1 VRQLLNFFI
10 NPNTHIM
17 KTVKFLSLALVCSIA
32 FISCKN
38 ETTTTQNEIDSN
50 NLAIAET
57 TIPDTSVSY
66 LYVTAS
72 TGLSLREYNNLQ
84 SDKIGLMPYGTKV
97 KVIST
102 EENPT
107 MTVGGI
113 KGGMDE
119 IEFNHKKGFAFNGYL
134 SKFFPPERDISA
146 KGYAEE
152 LQHEYKGVI
161 YSETNGGTV
170 SAPTNTEALLLPTNQ
185 WHEAFYIAKE
195 LFDFP
200 SEFKFPKQK
209 GKDHKVIQDK
219 KPKKEVWVSELHITR
234 KDNLLQTIEYKYK
247 AKKFESTVTIIKDGE
262 KMKISKTEKVL

>member
-1 VRQLLNFFI
+1 
-10 NPNTHIM
+10 M
-17 KTVKFLSLALVCSIA
+17 KTVKFLSLALLCSIA

-38 ETTTTQNEIDSN
+38 ETATTQNEVESN
-50 NLAIAET
+50 DLAIAET
-57 TIPDTSVSY
+57 TIPDTSTSY

-72 TGLSLREYNNLQ
+72 TGLSLREYANLQ

-107 MTVGGI
+107 MTIGGI
-113 KGGMDE
+113 RGGMDE
-119 IEFNHKKGFAFNGYL
+119 IEFNHKRGFAFNGYL

-146 KGYAEE
+146 KGYADE
-152 LQHEYKGVI
+152 LQEVYDAVM
-161 YSETNGGTV
+161 YSESVGGTV
-170 SAPTNTEALLLPTNQ
+170 SEPTNTETLVLPTEQ

-200 SEFKFPKQK
+200 SEFVFPKQK

-219 KPKKEVWVSELHITR
+219 KPKKDVWVSEFHINR
-234 KDNLLQTIEYKYK
+234 KDNKLEKLEYIYK
-247 AKKFESTVTIIKDGE
+247 AKKFESTVTIVKDGD

>member
-1 VRQLLNFFI
+1 
-10 NPNTHIM
+10 M

-38 ETTTTQNEIDSN
+38 EKASEQIEIESSD
-50 NLAIAET
+50 LAIAET
-57 TIPDTSVSY
+57 ITPEESTSY

-97 KVIST
+97 KVINS
-102 EENPT
+102 EKNPT
-107 MTVGGI
+107 MTIGGI

-146 KGYAEE
+146 KGYADE
-152 LQHEYKGVI
+152 LQEVYDAVI
-161 YSETNGGTV
+161 YTENVGGTA
-170 SAPTNTEALLLPTNQ
+170 SEPTNTETLLLPTDQ

-195 LFDFP
+195 LFDIP

-219 KPKKEVWVSELHITR
+219 KPKKEVWVSEMHITR
-234 KDNLLQTIEYKYK
+234 KDNALETIEYKYK
-247 AKKFESTVTIIKDGE
+247 AKKFESIVVISKEGD

>member
-1 VRQLLNFFI
+1 
-10 NPNTHIM
+10 M
-17 KTVKFLSLALVCSIA
+17 KTVKFLSLALVCSIV

-38 ETTTTQNEIDSN
+38 ETTTDQKKIESN
-50 NLAIAET
+50 DLAIAET
-57 TIPDTSVSY
+57 TIPEVSFSY

-97 KVIST
+97 KVISV

-113 KGGMDE
+113 KGGMDQ
-119 IEFNHKKGFAFNGYL
+119 IEFNHKKGFAFNGFL

-152 LQHEYKGVI
+152 LQNEYKGVI
-161 YSETNGGTV
+161 FTETNGGTV
-170 SAPTNTEALLLPTNQ
+170 SEPTNTETLVIPTNQ

-195 LFDFP
+195 IFSIP
-200 SEFKFPKQK
+200 SEFTFPTQK
-209 GKDHKVIQDK
+209 GKDHKVIQGK
-219 KPKKEVWVSELHITR
+219 KPKNDVWVCELHISR
-234 KDNLLQTIEYKYK
+234 KDNRLQTIEYKYK
-247 AKKFESTVTIIKDGE
+247 TKKFESTVVIIKDGE
-262 KMKISKTEKVL
+262 KMKISKTEKIL

>member
-1 VRQLLNFFI
+1 
-10 NPNTHIM
+10 M

-38 ETTTTQNEIDSN
+38 ETTTTQNEIESN
-50 NLAIAET
+50 DLAIAET

-97 KVIST
+97 KIIST
-102 EENPT
+102 EENST
-107 MTVGGI
+107 MTIGGI

-152 LQHEYKGVI
+152 LQNAYKGVI
-161 YSETNGGTV
+161 YSETNGGSV
-170 SAPTNTEALLLPTNQ
+170 SAPTNTETLVLPTNQ

-195 LFDFP
+195 IFSIP
-200 SEFKFPKQK
+200 SEFTFPKQK
-209 GKDHKVIQDK
+209 GKDHKVIQGK
-219 KPKKEVWVSELHITR
+219 KPENGVMVCELHISR
-234 KDNLLQTIEYKYK
+234 KDNTLETIEYKYK
-247 AKKFESTVTIIKDGE
+247 TKKFESTVTIIKNGE
-262 KMKISKTEKVL
+262 KMKISKTEKII